1 MDQGNSAGLLTY
13 DNIGKGATVGG
24 VELELRKNIFN
35 LYDAQ
40 FDKTNRL
47 SFGLNASYIY
57 TDLMLDILNTKPR
70 KIQLEGASPF
80 LLNVDFAYN
89 FKKSDKDFITSLVF
103 SYFSDRVHTIGTKG
117 FRDIIEEGVPTLD
130 FVLSYGFSK
139 NFSMSFKAANLLNA
153 SYRLSRESSNS
164 EDKTVLNE
172 FKKGQNISLGVS
184 YQF

>member
-1 MDQGNSAGLLTY
+1 
-13 DNIGKGATVGG
+13 
-24 VELELRKNIFN
+24 
-35 LYDAQ
+35 
-40 FDKTNRL
+40 
-47 SFGLNASYIY
+47 
-57 TDLMLDILNTKPR
+57 
-70 KIQLEGASPF
+70 
-80 LLNVDFAYN
+80 VDFAYN